1 MGFGQAVSTCFSKY
15 VDFSG
20 RACRSEYWY
29 WTLFTFLVS
38 IAGNFLGVAVDSLI
52 AGLVLQL
59 ALFLPGLAVFVR
71 RLHDIDKS
79 GWWFFLNFV
88 PIIGFIIVLIWL
100 VKRGTDGPNRFGDDP
115 FASAASEGETAA
127 QPA

>member
-15 VDFSG
+15 LDFSG

-29 WTLFTFLVS
+29 WTLFAFLVS
-38 IAGNFLGVAVDSLI
+38 IAGNFVGMTVDSLI
-52 AGLVLQL
+52 AGVVLQL
-59 ALFLPGLAVFVR
+59 ALLLPGLAAFAR
-71 RLHDIDKS
+71 RMHDIDKS

-88 PIIGFIIVLIWL
+88 PIIGFIVILIWL

-115 FASAASEGETAA
+115 FGGAASEGEPAA
-127 QPA
+127 EPA

>member
-1 MGFGQAVSTCFSKY
+1 MGFGQAVSTCLSKY

-29 WTLFTFLVS
+29 WTLFAFLVS
-38 IAGNFLGVAVDSLI
+38 IAGNFVGMTVDSLI
-52 AGLVLQL
+52 AGVVLQL
-59 ALFLPGLAVFVR
+59 ALLLPGLAAFAR
-71 RLHDIDKS
+71 RMHDIDKS

-88 PIIGFIIVLIWL
+88 PIIGFIVILIWL

-115 FASAASEGETAA
+115 FGSATSEGDTAA